1 MEPSPDKD
9 KIDRLQPD
17 PKMGDLGPKEG
28 EFIPETGDPMAV
40 EPDSGISRDS
50 VEEPLDM
57 DKPLE
62 SVPDRDS
69 PDQDPEKEED
79 SASISEEKAPS
90 FLPKFSR
97 NDFLWLGALLLA
109 LVGVMII
116 ALRLFFNDINTKST
130 DDVDFPVKGD
140 NVVIK
145 KIDTYWR
152 KTDRE
157 KDTGVQLNTK
167 FIPAAE
173 VLLKSSEEGSLR
185 FFFENPEGDLVGDP
199 VTLTF
204 SGGNFRETGEKNA
217 DIHATGGFEDLGDYN
232 EYLTEKVHFW
242 HLIVME
248 GPGLQPGGS
257 DFKEIMR
264 MRVSPRRR

>member
-79 SASISEEKAPS
+79 SASISE
-90 FLPKFSR
+90 
-97 NDFLWLGALLLA
+97 
-109 LVGVMII
+109 
-116 ALRLFFNDINTKST
+116 
-130 DDVDFPVKGD
+130 
-140 NVVIK
+140 
-145 KIDTYWR
+145 
-152 KTDRE
+152 
-157 KDTGVQLNTK
+157 
-167 FIPAAE
+167 
-173 VLLKSSEEGSLR
+173 
-185 FFFENPEGDLVGDP
+185 
-199 VTLTF
+199 
-204 SGGNFRETGEKNA
+204 
-217 DIHATGGFEDLGDYN
+217 
-232 EYLTEKVHFW
+232 
-242 HLIVME
+242 
-248 GPGLQPGGS
+248 
-257 DFKEIMR
+257 
-264 MRVSPRRR
+264 